1 MNKFYNST
9 VIEFSPNTYDP
20 SPHQQNEIYI
30 INSYKNKSG
39 ISGAQHLYFFIFYF
53 IGYRLILLNFYDMH
67 EIFYA
72 CYYTLT

>member
-9 VIEFSPNTYDP
+9 VIEFSQNSYDS
-20 SPHQQNEIYI
+20 SPHQQNGIYR

-39 ISGAQHLYFFIFYF
+39 ISGAQHLYFFFYWISIDF
-53 IGYRLILLNFYDMH
+53 ARFYDMH